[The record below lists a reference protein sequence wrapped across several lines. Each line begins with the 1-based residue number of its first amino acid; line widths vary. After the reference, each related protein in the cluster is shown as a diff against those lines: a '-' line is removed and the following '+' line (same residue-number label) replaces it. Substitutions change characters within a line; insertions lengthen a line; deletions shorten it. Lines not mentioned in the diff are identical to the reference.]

1 MSSRDPA
8 MSEGLRRVLARLDPR
23 VHEVANLTRLSAGAT
38 NETWSLDA
46 VRDAGVEGE
55 DSAVDSE
62 PLILRRSAVGR
73 GPGVLSLQSEAHVLS
88 AVHGCNVP
96 VPQVRYVL
104 APDDGLGEGFLM
116 QRIAGATLPS
126 KILRDPGL
134 ASVRPKLA
142 HQLGGIAAAIHAVE
156 LTRLPELPL
165 LDAERQL
172 QHLHSQYQGQDNA
185 RPVFD
190 LAFRWLREHMPPAVT
205 AMLVHGDFRH
215 GNLIVGARGVLAV
228 LDWELAHVG
237 DPTEDLAWMCI
248 PPWRFGELD
257 HPVGGFGMRE
267 ELLAAYE
274 SASGRS
280 IDAARLEWWDVL
292 GSLRWG
298 IMCADMPKWLRSGR
312 DRSIERA
319 TIARR
324 ASESELDLL
333 RILSPRLP
341 SPPRPKSRL

>member
-23 VHEVANLTRLSAGAT
+23 VQEIANLTRLSAGAT

-46 VRDAGVEGE
+46 VRDAGVE
-55 DSAVDSE
+55 

-73 GPGVLSLQSEAHVLS
+73 GPGVLTLQAEAHVIS

-96 VPQVRYVL
+96 VPEVRYVL
-104 APDDGLGEGFLM
+104 TLDDGLGEGFLM
-116 QRIAGATLPS
+116 RRIAGATLPG
-126 KILRDPGL
+126 KILRDPAL
-134 ASVRPKLA
+134 ASIRPRLA
-142 HQLGGIAAAIHAVE
+142 SQLGNIAAEIHAVD
-156 LTRLPELPL
+156 LSRLPELPL
-165 LDAERQL
+165 LDGERQIR
-172 QHLHSQYQGQDNA
+172 HLHSQYQAQETP

-190 LAFRWLREHMPPAVT
+190 LAFSWLREHLPPAVT
-205 AMLVHGDFRH
+205 PMFVHGDYRH
-215 GNLIVGARGVLAV
+215 GNLIIGAQGVHAV
-228 LDWELAHVG
+228 LDWELAHIG
-237 DPTEDLAWMCI
+237 DPAEDLTWMCI

-257 HPVGGFGMRE
+257 NPVGGFGRRE
-267 ELLAAYE
+267 DLLAAYE

-280 IDAARLEWWDVL
+280 IDAARLQWWDVL

-312 DRSIERA
+312 DTSVERA
-319 TIARR
+319 MIARR

-333 RILSPRLP
+333 RILSPR
-341 SPPRPKSRL
+341 SPRTPR